1 MISSAKKNKV
11 VVAGVG
17 MVPFAKP
24 GASET
29 YDVMGSQATKMALKD
44 CGLDYSMVKQAYV
57 GYVFGDSTSG
67 QRALYHVGMSG
78 IPIIN
83 VNNNCSTGSTA
94 LYLARQAIETG
105 VTDCV
110 LALGFEQMRPGALGD
125 IYTDRPSPFGEF
137 DKNCQELVGNSDIPL
152 ALRYFGGAGKSHMEK
167 YGTDMHDFAK
177 IRAKA
182 SRHASKN
189 PLALFKKELS
199 ESEVLESPVMWPGVM
214 TRLMACP
221 PTCGGAA
228 AILVSED
235 FAERNNIDL
244 SVKIISQSMT
254 TDYESTFT
262 ENDMMQLVGYDMSKE
277 AARNVC
283 EDSGVDVK
291 DIDVVELHDC
301 FAQNELITYE
311 ALGLCEEGEAQKFIS
326 DGDNTYG
333 GKFVTN
339 PSGGLLSKGHPLGAT
354 GLAQCFELTQQLRGK
369 AGERQVEGA
378 RTALQHNLGLGGAC
392 VATIYQSD

>member
-24 GASET
+24 GASDT
-29 YDVMGSQATKMALKD
+29 YDVMGSEATKMALKD
-44 CGLDYSMVKQAYV
+44 SGLNYSMVKQAYV

-105 VTDCV
+105 VADCV

-167 YGTDMHDFAK
+167 YGTDLHDFAK

-199 ESEVLESPVMWPGVM
+199 EREVLESPIMWPGVM

-262 ENDMMQLVGYDMSKE
+262 QNDMMQLVGYDMSKE
-277 AARNVC
+277 AAKNVC

-291 DIDVVELHDC
+291 DVDVVELHDC

-354 GLAQCFELTQQLRGK
+354 GLAQCFELTQQLRGN
-369 AGERQVEGA
+369 AGQRQVEGA

-392 VATIYQSD
+392 VTTIYQSH

>member
-1 MISSAKKNKV
+1 MTKKSSGNKV

-17 MVPFAKP
+17 MIPFAKP

-29 YDVMGSQATKMALKD
+29 YDIMGAKAARLALED
-44 CGLDYSMVKQAYV
+44 SGVDYNNIQSAFV

-67 QRALYHVGMSG
+67 QRALYHVGMTG

-94 LYLARQAIETG
+94 LYLARQAIESG
-105 VTDCV
+105 ASDCV

-137 DKNCQELVGNSDIPL
+137 NETCEKLVGNAEIPL
-152 ALRYFGGAGKSHMEK
+152 ALRYFGGAGKSHMDK
-167 YGTDMHDFAK
+167 YGTTMKDFAK

-182 SRHASKN
+182 SRHAAKN
-189 PLALFKKELS
+189 PLALFKKEVS
-199 ESEVLESPVMWPGVM
+199 EEEVLESPIMWPGVM

-228 AILVSED
+228 AILVSEK
-235 FAERNNIDL
+235 FANKHNINA
-244 SVKIISQSMT
+244 SVRILAQSMT
-254 TDYESTFT
+254 TDYESTFADK
-262 ENDMMQLVGYDMSKE
+262 DMMQLVGYDMSKE
-277 AARNVC
+277 AAKNVY
-283 EDSGVDVK
+283 EQTGVDVQ
-291 DIDVVELHDC
+291 DVDVVELHDC
-301 FAQNELITYE
+301 FAHNELITYE
-311 ALGLCEEGEAQKFIS
+311 ALGLCNEGEAQKFVD
-326 DGDNTYG
+326 DGDNTFG

-354 GLAQCFELTQQLRGK
+354 GLAQCFELTQQLRGN
-369 AGERQVEGA
+369 AGEKQVDGA
-378 RTALQHNLGLGGAC
+378 KTALQHNLGLGGAC
-392 VATIYQSD
+392 VATLYQTA